1 MVEVVTGLHSVSI
14 HITDIHKARLFF
26 RDVLGLKEISFD
38 EKGNRAVFAI
48 PGSSA
53 PLSMHIMGPTEE
65 GRPAGTVSGITF
77 KHPDPRAACEEL
89 KRRGGTITVEPTDID
104 FPGGKFTRAVFAD
117 PDGNE
122 FVISNRPG

>member
-65 GRPAGTVSGITF
+65 GRPAVQFPASRSNTRTPGRPVRSSS
-77 KHPDPRAACEEL
+77 AV
-89 KRRGGTITVEPTDID
+89 VEPS
-104 FPGGKFTRAVFAD
+104 P
-117 PDGNE
+117 
-122 FVISNRPG
+122 SNRRTSTFPVENSREPSSQTLMGMSS